1 MQKYALKRYK
11 IKQMFIFTLTKIAIC
26 YKILI
31 SVIFER
37 IVVTMGLTLTEKI
50 LKAHLVDGEFVKG
63 QEIGIRIDQTLTQD
77 ATGTMAY
84 LEYEAMGVPRVRT
97 EKSVAYIDHNTLQSG
112 FENADDHRFIGSVC
126 KKHGIY
132 FSRPGNGIC
141 HQVHLERFGIP
152 GKTLIGSDSH
162 TPTGGGIGMIAIGAG
177 GLDVAV
183 AMGGGAYY
191 ITYPKIVKVN
201 LTGKLSPWVSAKD
214 VILEVLRRMSV
225 KGGVGKVIE
234 YCGEGVKTLTVPE
247 RATITNMGAEL
258 GATTSIFPSDETT
271 LAFLKAQDRADVWSE
286 LKADDDAVYDE
297 QIDIDLSQLVP
308 LAACPHSPDNV
319 KSVNEIGKLK
329 IDQVCI
335 GSCTNS
341 SYVDMM
347 KVAHILKGKTVDP
360 SVSLAIAPGSKQ
372 VLNMIAENGALAD
385 MIAAGAR
392 ILESACGPC
401 IGMGQSP
408 NSKGISLR
416 TFNRN
421 FEGRSGTKDGQIY
434 LVSPELAA
442 VSALT
447 GYLTDPRTL
456 GDMPEFKLPE
466 HFKINDNMVVPPA
479 DEADMDS
486 VEVLRGP
493 NIKPFP
499 QTSPLDDS
507 IDCQVSLKVG
517 DNITTDHIMP
527 AGAKI
532 LPLRSN
538 IPAISQH
545 CFTVCDEDFPRRAK
559 NMGKSIIV
567 GGSNYGQGSSREH
580 AALAPLYLGIKAV
593 LVKSFA
599 RIHRANLINA
609 GILPLT
615 FVNEADYDKINQGD
629 EIVLADVRADVEAD
643 MSKLTV
649 VNKTT
654 GVEIPVLCE
663 LTGRTKDIILAG
675 GLLDYT
681 REQLSK

>member
-1 MQKYALKRYK
+1 
-11 IKQMFIFTLTKIAIC
+11 MFIFTLTKIAIY

-297 QIDIDLSQLVP
+297 QIDIDLSQLIP

-408 NSKGISLR
+408 NSKGVSLR

-434 LVSPELAA
+434 LVSPEMAA

>member
-1 MQKYALKRYK
+1 
-11 IKQMFIFTLTKIAIC
+11 MFIFTLTKFAIC

-31 SVIFER
+31 SVIIER

-297 QIDIDLSQLVP
+297 QIDIDLSKLVP

-385 MIAAGAR
+385 MIAAGSR

-408 NSKGISLR
+408 NSKGVSLR

-434 LVSPELAA
+434 LVSPEMAA

-466 HFKINDNMVVPPA
+466 HFKINDNMVVPPV

-499 QTSPLDDS
+499 KTSPLDDS

>member
-1 MQKYALKRYK
+1 
-11 IKQMFIFTLTKIAIC
+11 MFIFTLTKIAIC

-408 NSKGISLR
+408 NSKGVSLR

-434 LVSPELAA
+434 LVSPEMAA

-499 QTSPLDDS
+499 QTLPLDDS